1 MLIHLLIHGSKKCH
15 VNVTRLGQVLVEEE
29 AMVFRSLHGFS
40 FWNGFSWPW
49 WSWWNILEYFRLD
62 HIGSHDVTHHTSH
75 TESYWV
81 ILSHTES
88 YWVILSYQFISD
100 ITLHI
105 ISHPYR
111 STSLAKCTMWHH
123 FSQTHAVPWL
133 PMAENLDMRWS
144 SSASGVAR
152 CWRCQRSRRQVQSF
166 RVN

>member
-1 MLIHLLIHGSKKCH
+1 MIDIRFDMIWYMLIHVLIHGSKKCH

-29 AMVFRSLHGFS
+29 AMVFRSLHGFL

-88 YWVILSYQFISD
+88 YWVILSHTVISIHIRHH
-100 ITLHI
+100 ITHHI
-105 ISHPYR
+105 TSVQINITGKVHHVAPFLADPCRPMVTHGWESGHEVKLKCLR
-111 STSLAKCTMWHH
+111 S
-123 FSQTHAVPWL
+123 
-133 PMAENLDMRWS
+133 
-144 SSASGVAR
+144 G
-152 CWRCQRSRRQVQSF
+152 
-166 RVN
+166 